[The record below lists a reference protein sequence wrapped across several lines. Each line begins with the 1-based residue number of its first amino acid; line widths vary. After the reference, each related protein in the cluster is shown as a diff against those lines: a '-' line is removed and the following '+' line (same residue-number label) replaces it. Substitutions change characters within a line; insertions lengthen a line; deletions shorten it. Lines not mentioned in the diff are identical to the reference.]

1 MKSELNNLLGD
12 WRATKDV
19 PTYMGF
25 SAFTIPKGAIVAV
38 KQQDNQNR
46 KVLVVAGPSSID
58 WKHKNFLQLFERVT

>member
-1 MKSELNNLLGD
+1 MTVELNDLLGD
-12 WRATKDV
+12 WQATSNV

-38 KQQDNQNR
+38 KQQDSKNR
-46 KVLVVAGPSSID
+46 KVLVEAGPSSID